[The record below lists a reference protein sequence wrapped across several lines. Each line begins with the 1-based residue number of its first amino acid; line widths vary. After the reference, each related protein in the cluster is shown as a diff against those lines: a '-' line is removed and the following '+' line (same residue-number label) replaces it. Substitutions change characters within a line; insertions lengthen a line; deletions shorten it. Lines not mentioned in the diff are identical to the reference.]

1 VNKVLHASPQ
11 ARWEA
16 RIRLRYASLEGRTTL
31 VEREHRG
38 PLYVQKPF
46 YPEGPATCH
55 TILVHPPGGIAGG
68 DALTCELALGE
79 GSHVLATTP
88 GAAKWYRSADRPA
101 SQALRFE
108 LATGALLEWLPQET
122 IIFNAA
128 QAKLTTRIALAE
140 GAAFLGWEI
149 LCLGRTASGEKFVR
163 GRLELDTRVD
173 IAGKPQWI
181 ERGCV
186 EADDGSLHSPIG
198 WSGHSVF
205 ATLFAAGRIAS
216 PETVALCRE
225 VAAGSGA
232 RSGVTAMGPVLVAR
246 YLGNSSQRAKAYCV
260 GVWQRLRPWLAARE
274 AVLPRIWST

>member
-1 VNKVLHASPQ
+1 MSEVAEASTQ

-16 RIRLRYASLEGRTTL
+16 RLRLGYARLDGRTTL
-31 VEREHRG
+31 VERKHHG

-68 DALTCELALGE
+68 DELTSELALGE

-88 GAAKWYRSADRPA
+88 GAAKWYRCPDRPA
-101 SQALRFE
+101 SQSLRFE
-108 LATGALLEWLPQET
+108 LAAGALLEWLPQET

-128 QAKLTTRIALAE
+128 RARLTTRIALAE

-149 LCLGRTASGEKFVR
+149 VCLGRAASGEKFIH

-186 EADDGSLHSPIG
+186 EGGTLRTTFLETAYV
-198 WSGHSVF
+198 SVLLCDRG
-205 ATLFAAGRIAS
+205 TRAG
-216 PETVALCRE
+216 
-225 VAAGSGA
+225 
-232 RSGVTAMGPVLVAR
+232 
-246 YLGNSSQRAKAYCV
+246 
-260 GVWQRLRPWLAARE
+260 
-274 AVLPRIWST
+274 

>member
-1 VNKVLHASPQ
+1 MNEVAEASPQ

-16 RIRLRYASLEGRTTL
+16 QLRLGYARVHDRTTL
-31 VEREHRG
+31 VERRHQG

-68 DALTCELALGE
+68 DELTIELALGE

-88 GAAKWYRSADRPA
+88 GAAKWYRSEDRPA
-101 SQALRFE
+101 SQTLRFG
-108 LATGALLEWLPQET
+108 LAAGALLEWLPQET

-128 QAKLTTRIALAE
+128 RARSATRVVLAE

-149 LCLGRTASGEKFVR
+149 ICLGRAASGEKFIR
-163 GRLELDTRVD
+163 GRLDLDTRVD
-173 IAGKPQWI
+173 IAGKPYWI

-186 EADDGSLHSPIG
+186 EGGDAALHSPIG

-216 PETVALCRE
+216 AEIVQLCRNVE
-225 VAAGSGA
+225 AEAGA
-232 RSGVTAMGPVLVAR
+232 RSGVTAMGPLLVAR
-246 YLGNSSQRAKAYCV
+246 YLGDSSLRAKAYCT
-260 GVWQRLRPWLAARE
+260 GVWQRLRPWLAGKE
-274 AVLPRIWST
+274 ATLPRIWST